1 VKADTAEIL
10 GDERGEV
17 RRFCWLRHD
26 EVPRLD
32 ELSHKLRS
40 LNGES
45 TGRVQRPVLLAALL
59 LSGLELAE
67 SKAQTLVVFTG
78 LGVRY
83 VYPLKLEDVGRV
95 KRLSRSLW
103 PAPKGRPTLENLH
116 AALMRLALQAAE
128 TDESFVR
135 ELAARVLRAPE
146 LA

>member
-1 VKADTAEIL
+1 MKADTAEIL
-10 GDERGEV
+10 VDEHVQV
-17 RRFCWLRHD
+17 RRFCWLRQD

-40 LNGES
+40 LNGET
-45 TGRVQRPVLLAALL
+45 TGRVQRPVMLAALL

-67 SKAQTLVVFTG
+67 SKTPTLDVFTG
-78 LGVRY
+78 HGVRY
-83 VYPLKLEDVGRV
+83 VYPLTLGDVGRV

-116 AALMRLALQAAE
+116 AALMRLALQTAE
-128 TDESFVR
+128 SDESFAR
-135 ELAARVLRAPE
+135 ELAARVRCMPE

>member
-10 GDERGEV
+10 VDEHVQV
-17 RRFCWLRHD
+17 RRFCWLKHD

-40 LNGES
+40 LNGET

-67 SKAQTLVVFTG
+67 SKAPTLDVFTG
-78 LGVRY
+78 HGVRY
-83 VYPLKLEDVGRV
+83 VYPLTLEDVARV

-103 PAPKGRPTLENLH
+103 PTSKGRPSLEDLH
-116 AALMRLALQAAE
+116 AALMRLALHAAE
-128 TDESFVR
+128 TDESFAR
-135 ELAARVLRAPE
+135 ELAARALRASE
-146 LA
+146 SA